1 MVGDNDLNTLHRGG
15 RARATGMA
23 HKVGIG
29 IRTMIVQTTE
39 RERDR
44 EGTGKGKEKCLNL

>member
-1 MVGDNDLNTLHRGG
+1 
-15 RARATGMA
+15 MA

-39 RERDR
+39 RERDGGQGR
-44 EGTGKGKEKCLNL
+44 GEC